1 MTIEIHNPELEAL
14 IRQRMESGA
23 FEDVEDVL
31 LHALY
36 SSSLDEPRPAKQK
49 VSLARF
55 LLDSPLAG
63 SGLKLERAKD
73 SPRPVDL

>member
-1 MTIEIHNPELEAL
+1 
-14 IRQRMESGA
+14 MESGA
-23 FEDVEDVL
+23 FEDVEDAL

-36 SSSLDEPRPAKQK
+36 SSSVSEPRPEEQK

-73 SPRPVDL
+73 FPRPVDL